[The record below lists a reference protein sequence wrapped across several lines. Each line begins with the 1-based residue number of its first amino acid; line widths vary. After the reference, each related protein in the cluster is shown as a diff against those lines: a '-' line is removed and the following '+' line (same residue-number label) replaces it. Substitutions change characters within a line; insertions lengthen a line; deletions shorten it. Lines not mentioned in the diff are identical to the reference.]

1 VEYRRPDRHGWD
13 ATTHDVEAAIR
24 HLARLDVPGLD
35 LARVALVGHS
45 AGGQLA
51 VRAAADLARGHDDV
65 TPAQVV
71 SLAGVLDLH
80 ETYGRDLGD
89 GAARTALGAGPD
101 VDPDAYARSSP
112 LALLPVG
119 VPTLV
124 MTASGDS
131 PDLNEMGSRY
141 AAAARAVGD
150 PVTELT
156 GAGDH
161 FTLIDP
167 SSQVWADVRSYL
179 RTLQTDT
186 ASD

>member
-1 VEYRRPDRHGWD
+1 
-13 ATTHDVEAAIR
+13 
-24 HLARLDVPGLD
+24 
-35 LARVALVGHS
+35 LV
-45 AGGQLA
+45 
-51 VRAAADLARGHDDV
+51 RGAEV
-65 TPAQVV
+65 SPAQVV

-89 GAARTALGAGPD
+89 RAVLTALGAS
-101 VDPDAYARSSP
+101 PDADPAAYASSSP
-112 LALLPVG
+112 LELLPVG

-124 MTASGDS
+124 VTASSDS
-131 PDLNEMGSRY
+131 PDLNEMGTRY
-141 AAAARAVGD
+141 AAAARAADD

-179 RTLQTDT
+179 QELQTDT
-186 ASD
+186 ESD